1 MPTSYIFDTY
11 QSVLMCAPM
20 RMYILHMYYIP
31 TDSLTPYILRIC
43 SSLHKACTPVV
54 PKSTA
59 GNLYHSFIAY
69 LSLLIAYPYAVCLH
83 TRHQPRFAAQTLPV
97 TFGLLLGTLQ
107 PTPPTCGTGGAEF
120 CVDRC
125 SYMCI
130 FMYTSRVFQ
139 HMSVYV
145 SALDMT
151 VYGFKREHTKKM
163 YR

>member
-20 RMYILHMYYIP
+20 RTYILHMYYIP
-31 TDSLTPYILRIC
+31 TDSLTPYILGIC

-97 TFGLLLGTLQ
+97 TFGLLGTLQ
-107 PTPPTCGTGGAEF
+107 PTDATDVWDRRGRVLCWSLLIYVYIYVYKSRIPAYECICICTGYD
-120 CVDRC
+120 CVW
-125 SYMCI
+125 
-130 FMYTSRVFQ
+130 F
-139 HMSVYV
+139 
-145 SALDMT
+145 
-151 VYGFKREHTKKM
+151 
-163 YR
+163 